1 MRSTQLKARAA
12 GFTLIELVV
21 VIVIIG
27 ILAAVALPKMTGLSS
42 DARKAVLKGTVAS
55 LTSANTAIYAA
66 AQLAGL
72 GSAVPAQGFD
82 PSVNVCGE
90 TGVLTTYGFGKNLEN
105 LKKCV
110 QLDTSLA
117 TSGEALQLG
126 GSTCQITYAP
136 PTAAGKLPTYTVVD
150 TGC

>member
-42 DARKAVLKGTVAS
+42 DARKAVLKGTAAS
-55 LTSANTAIYAA
+55 LTSANTAIHAA
-66 AQLAGL
+66 AQLAGVGNAAT
-72 GSAVPAQGFD
+72 GSIT
-82 PSVNVCGE
+82 VC
-90 TGVLTTYGFGKNLEN
+90 TSTVATAYGFAKDLTE

-110 QLDTSLA
+110 ELDSSFTTPTGAADSIQLA
-117 TSGEALQLG
+117 TS
-126 GSTCQITYAP
+126 CKVVYAA
-136 PTAAGKLPTYTVVD
+136 PTAAGGFPTYTVTPD
-150 TGC
+150 GC